1 LFIYGYL
8 RGWGILLSISQDG
21 DKRNDRNGIL
31 AKVRLDFKGDG
42 KPGRLLFGG
51 KPSDKAA
58 EEARE
63 QQVAIFKNIPL
74 HGVQIMDIDLST
86 EVYTVSDDLTGTTT
100 AYAPLVLTIQADS
113 LDSIIRFITR
123 EDFRKVEILD
133 PAFVTLNHYE
143 IERLLFKVY
152 EETKGYRSRL
162 ERKYN
167 LK

>member
-1 LFIYGYL
+1 LPTH
-8 RGWGILLSISQDG
+8 QDE
-21 DKRNDRNGIL
+21 DKRNERNGIL
-31 AKVRLDFKGDG
+31 ARVRLDFKGDG

-74 HGVQIMDIDLST
+74 HGVQIMDIDLGT
-86 EVYTVSDDLTGTTT
+86 EVYTVTDDFTGANT
-100 AYAPLVLTIQADS
+100 AYAPLVLTIRADS
-113 LDSIIRFITR
+113 LESILRFITR

-133 PAFVTLNHYE
+133 PAFVTLSHYE
-143 IERLLFKVY
+143 IERMLFKVY
-152 EETKGYRSRL
+152 EETKDYKSRL
-162 ERKYN
+162 ERKHN

>member
-1 LFIYGYL
+1 MSKLQGEDNL
-8 RGWGILLSISQDG
+8 T
-21 DKRNDRNGIL
+21 DRNGIL
-31 AKVRLDFKGDG
+31 AKVRLDFKGNG

-63 QQVAIFKNIPL
+63 QQIAIFRNIPL
-74 HGVQIMDIDLST
+74 HGVQIMDIDVST
-86 EVYTVSDDLTGTTT
+86 EVYSVSDDLTGANI
-100 AYAPLVLTIQADS
+100 AYAPLLLTIRADS
-113 LDSIIRFITR
+113 LENIVRFIAR
-123 EDFRKVEILD
+123 EDFRKIEIMD
-133 PAFVTLNHYE
+133 PAFVTLSHHE

-152 EETKGYRSRL
+152 EETMEYRSRM

>member
-1 LFIYGYL
+1 MSVL
-8 RGWGILLSISQDG
+8 QD
-21 DKRNDRNGIL
+21 DDRRNDRNGIL

-63 QQVAIFKNIPL
+63 QQVAIFKNVPL
-74 HGVQIMDIDLST
+74 HGVQIMDIDLTT
-86 EVYTVSDDLTGTTT
+86 EVYTVSDDLTGATT

-113 LDSIIRFITR
+113 LENIIRFITR

-133 PAFVTLNHYE
+133 PAYVTLNHYE

-152 EETKGYRSRL
+152 EETKEYRSRL

-167 LK
+167 LR

>member
-1 LFIYGYL
+1 MPVH
-8 RGWGILLSISQDG
+8 QDEN
-21 DKRNDRNGIL
+21 KRNDRNGIL

-74 HGVQIMDIDLST
+74 PGVQIMDIDLGT
-86 EVYTVSDDLTGTTT
+86 EVYTVTDDFTGASI
-100 AYAPLVLTIQADS
+100 AYAPLVLTIQVDS
-113 LDSIIRFITR
+113 LESMLRFVTR

-133 PAFVTLNHYE
+133 PAFVTLSHYE
-143 IERLLFKVY
+143 IERMLFKVY
-152 EETKGYRSRL
+152 EETKDYKSRL

-167 LK
+167 LR

>member
-1 LFIYGYL
+1 
-8 RGWGILLSISQDG
+8 
-21 DKRNDRNGIL
+21 
-31 AKVRLDFKGDG
+31 
-42 KPGRLLFGG
+42 
-51 KPSDKAA
+51 
-58 EEARE
+58 
-63 QQVAIFKNIPL
+63 
-74 HGVQIMDIDLST
+74 MDIDLST
-86 EVYTVSDDLTGTTT
+86 EVYTVSDDLTGASI
-100 AYAPLVLTIQADS
+100 AYAPLVMTIQADS